1 MFEQSP
7 GLPISAPASVLA
19 TGAFL
24 KNRACLIHDR
34 QVYWSSLHGNLDEP
48 EACIALDHSVDT
60 LCHQAKIAPA
70 ALAHDMHP
78 DFYSSRL
85 AATVASRLGVPVIP
99 VQHHHAHIASTIAEQ
114 GIKTPVIGIALDG
127 VGYGTD
133 GKAWGGEVLWVD
145 GGHSVHRWRR
155 LAHLHPIALPGGD
168 KAVREPWRLAAAVLH
183 DSGRSHDIDTR
194 FAPRVGRQATDIV
207 RSMLAQGIHC
217 PTSSSA
223 GRWFDAAAA
232 ALGLI
237 TQQAH
242 EGEAAVLLE
251 RCAQQFL
258 QQQPGFHVPWQSLDL
273 RPIVAS
279 LFDID
284 SGSSISVAR
293 GAATFHLA
301 LTSALTHAAITAA
314 QEHSVRDVILGG
326 GCFVNQVLRERLT
339 DALQQAGVR
348 VHVPQASLCGDIHLA
363 IGQAWVAACTLHETA
378 NKVYCSSGPIS
389 TSHEI
394 VHGMNFGTTN
404 FRTTNTQEVC

>member
-1 MFEQSP
+1 MFEQSLT
-7 GLPISAPASVLA
+7 LPVSASASVLA
-19 TGAFL
+19 TGAYL

-34 QVYWSSLHGNLDEP
+34 QVHWSPLHGNLDEP
-48 EACIALDHSVDT
+48 EACVALDHSVDT
-60 LCHQAKIAPA
+60 LCNQARVAPV

-145 GGHSVHRWRR
+145 GGHLAHQWRR
-155 LAHLHPIALPGGD
+155 LAHLHPIVLPGGD
-168 KAVREPWRLAAAVLH
+168 KAVQEPWRLAAAVLY
-183 DSGRSHDIDTR
+183 DLGRSNDIDTR
-194 FAPRVGRQATDIV
+194 FAPRVGQPATDIV
-207 RSMLAQGIHC
+207 RGMLEQGFRC
-217 PTSSSA
+217 PASSSA

-237 TQQAH
+237 AQQSH

-258 QQQPGFHVPWQSLDL
+258 QQQPDFHVPWQSLDL
-273 RPIVAS
+273 RPVVAS

-284 SGSSISVAR
+284 RGRSADVAR

-301 LTSALTHAAITAA
+301 LISALTHAAITAA
-314 QEHSVRDVILGG
+314 QEQAVRDVILGG

-339 DALQQAGVR
+339 EALQQAGLR
-348 VHVPQASLCGDIHLA
+348 VHVPHASLCGDIGLA

-378 NKVYCSSGPIS
+378 NKVYRSSGPMT
-389 TSHEI
+389 TSHEA
-394 VHGMNFGTTN
+394 VHSMNSG
-404 FRTTNTQEVC
+404 TTNTQEIC